1 MRSCKMCAP
10 PPTNKVVC
18 LYIHAGQLHYSAE
31 MQKGA
36 EG

>member
-10 PPTNKVVC
+10 PQTNKVVC
-18 LYIHAGQLHYSAE
+18 LYIHAGQLRYSAE